1 MVKRFR
7 PGSYEYIIRFRFRF
21 DGSVNTR
28 YHVLKGISNY
38 TGNKT
43 GNISHASSRQINSPN
58 KFVTLSIRSTI
69 SWSRLPSIQQFH
81 FVYTSYKI
89 STRSKNKTNNT
100 RPIDRENPS
109 LTVLSR
115 FSLPLDLLP
124 PWLHRRYPICGR
136 GNNHA
141 SIAFTANWSHALR
154 SCCSRGSTQP
164 RKPKRA
170 GSICV
175 WRQTPYNRSARYIR
189 TTNFLLF
196 PSLLPLPPLFVSRF
210 FRGFTFGSRC
220 LAVALARLTGPEGPR
235 KT

>member
-141 SIAFTANWSHALR
+141 STLHGELVA
-154 SCCSRGSTQP
+154 
-164 RKPKRA
+164 
-170 GSICV
+170 
-175 WRQTPYNRSARYIR
+175 
-189 TTNFLLF
+189 
-196 PSLLPLPPLFVSRF
+196 
-210 FRGFTFGSRC
+210 C
-220 LAVALARLTGPEGPR
+220 LAVVLFARKHTTQKTETCRIDLCLTPDAI
-235 KT
+235 